1 MMLFPA
7 GDSDTIGIM
16 KAIKFFALA
25 ALLALVGT
33 FAADAAPIGGN
44 PCVLFDQLG
53 YVFRTLRTLAFLG
66 AAFILAGWAWSVIT
80 KGWGGDKG
88 ENIDGAKAKGI
99 GMLIG
104 FSLLFGLG
112 LIMQFLPG
120 TMGCSFGT
128 WA

>member
-1 MMLFPA
+1 MKNIKILAFAGLF
-7 GDSDTIGIM
+7 
-16 KAIKFFALA
+16 
-25 ALLALVGT
+25 ALVGLA
-33 FAADAAPIGGN
+33 AADAAPIGGN

-66 AAFILAGWAWSVIT
+66 AAFILAGYAWGVI
-80 KGWGGDKG
+80 KGGWDGKDNKSLEEAKG
-88 ENIDGAKAKGI
+88 KGI

-104 FSLLFGLG
+104 FALLFGLG